1 MTRLTKGVKMNDN
14 CWMKEYCNQIDCNTF
29 CMKFYKINVLYDLS
43 LIPLTK
49 RKHIKLRI
57 DDDGKDEQAFNQL
70 KEIENNIVD
79 FINNGKSLFLYSSI
93 TGNGK
98 SLWTLRM
105 VETFF
110 NKVWLKS
117 ELKCRVLFISVPRFL
132 LELKSNI
139 NEKSE
144 YIEHINE
151 NVLDCDL
158 VIWDDIATK
167 LGTEFELSHLLS
179 IIDTRINNGKSNMF
193 TSNLSGVELN
203 RALGD
208 RLYSRIQNYSDYVI
222 ELQGKDKRGIKQ

>member
-1 MTRLTKGVKMNDN
+1 
-14 CWMKEYCNQIDCNTF
+14 MKY
-29 CMKFYKINVLYDLS
+29 YKINTLYDLA
-43 LIPLTK
+43 LIPLNRRT
-49 RKHIKLRI
+49 HVNLRI
-57 DDDGKDEQAFNQL
+57 DDDGRDEEAFIKL

-79 FINNGKSLFLYSSI
+79 FIKDGKSLFLYSSI

-98 SLWTLRM
+98 TLWTLRM
-105 VETFF
+105 VEAYF
-110 NKVWLKS
+110 NKIWLKS
-117 ELKCRVLFISVPRFL
+117 ELKCKVLFISVPRFL

-139 NEKSE
+139 SEKSE
-144 YIEHINE
+144 YVEHINN

-203 RALGD
+203 KALGD
-208 RLYSRIQNYSDYVI
+208 RLYSRIQNYSDVVI
-222 ELQGKDKRGIKQ
+222 ELQGKDKRGIK

>member
-1 MTRLTKGVKMNDN
+1 
-14 CWMKEYCNQIDCNTF
+14 MKY
-29 CMKFYKINVLYDLS
+29 YKINTLYDLA
-43 LIPLTK
+43 LIPLNK
-49 RKHIKLRI
+49 RTHVNLRI
-57 DDDGKDEQAFNQL
+57 DDDGRDEEAFTKL

-79 FINNGKSLFLYSSI
+79 FIKSGKSLFLYSPI

-98 SLWTLRM
+98 TLWTLRM
-105 VETFF
+105 VEAYF
-110 NKVWLKS
+110 NKIWLKS
-117 ELKCRVLFISVPRFL
+117 ELKCKVLFISVPRFL

-139 NEKSE
+139 SEKSE
-144 YIEHINE
+144 YVEHINE

-203 RALGD
+203 KALGD
-208 RLYSRIQNYSDYVI
+208 RLYSRIQNYSDVVI
-222 ELQGKDKRGIKQ
+222 ELQGKDKRGIK